1 MSLCKMVG
9 IEIFRALDHWMYY
22 QVLMIGSW
30 GLCPGPLIGGE
41 EAAETRARPMAR
53 RPAEVSE
60 VDDGEQCTAVARWA
74 PVCRSQPVR
83 SHMVTM
89 LPVDMSTR
97 HSDTQA
103 GPILCNHDDGSTIRR
118 FERAVNR
125 FLSELK

>member
-1 MSLCKMVG
+1 MVG

-60 VDDGEQCTAVARWA
+60 VDDGEQWPGGPSLPESAGEVTHGHHA
-74 PVCRSQPVR
+74 PSG
-83 SHMVTM
+83 HEHE
-89 LPVDMSTR
+89 TR
-97 HSDTQA
+97 GHS
-103 GPILCNHDDGSTIRR
+103 G
-118 FERAVNR
+118 RANIVQSR
-125 FLSELK
+125 